1 MFAIQ
6 NIKTGNFLYGTDYRY
21 FPPHQRTSRNQAL
34 TYDSLATA
42 KADFLHRRCGK
53 DYRVVCLKTIEI
65 KRIIDFDAENC
76 YEIYDEDWS
85 DEGGEEIL
93 REMQGLLEDINR
105 VEIVSHLLDG
115 TLLSWLNNWKMRMGM
130 LLAFLIENER
140 CKNER
145 L

>member
-42 KADFLHRRCGK
+42 KADFRSRRCGK
-53 DYRVVCLKTIEI
+53 DYRVVCLKTIEV
-65 KRIIDFDAENC
+65 KRIIDFDAENR

-85 DEGGEEIL
+85 DEGGEENSE
-93 REMQGLLEDINR
+93 RNAGLVGGR
-105 VEIVSHLLDG
+105 QPG
-115 TLLSWLNNWKMRMGM
+115 
-130 LLAFLIENER
+130 
-140 CKNER
+140 
-145 L
+145 

>member
-42 KADFLHRRCGK
+42 KA
-53 DYRVVCLKTIEI
+53 YRVVCLKTIEV
-65 KRIIDFDAENC
+65 KRIIDFDAENR

-85 DEGGEEIL
+85 DEGGEENSE
-93 REMQGLLEDINR
+93 RNAGL
-105 VEIVSHLLDG
+105 VGGHQPG
-115 TLLSWLNNWKMRMGM
+115 
-130 LLAFLIENER
+130 
-140 CKNER
+140 
-145 L
+145 

>member
-42 KADFLHRRCGK
+42 KADFRSRRCGK
-53 DYRVVCLKTIEI
+53 DYRVVCLKSIEV
-65 KRIIDFDAENC
+65 KRIIDFNTENC

-85 DEGGEEIL
+85 DEGG
-93 REMQGLLEDINR
+93 G
-105 VEIVSHLLDG
+105 
-115 TLLSWLNNWKMRMGM
+115 
-130 LLAFLIENER
+130 ENSER
-140 CKNER
+140 NAGFVGGHQPG
-145 L
+145 